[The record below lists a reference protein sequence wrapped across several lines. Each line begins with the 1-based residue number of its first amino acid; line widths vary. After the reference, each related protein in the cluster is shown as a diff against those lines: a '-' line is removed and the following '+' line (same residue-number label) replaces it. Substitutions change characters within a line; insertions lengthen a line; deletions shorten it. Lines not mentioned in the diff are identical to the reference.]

1 MRGTIGGQ
9 KMSSRGTGDE
19 QKRYNRGSTTSWEYI
34 QYIEASSVC
43 PIIYIMIYSHMDVAQ
58 ELVKS
63 WFSHTDPLMDVKCT
77 VVLLSYFLQH
87 I

>member
-1 MRGTIGGQ
+1 MPNHIY
-9 KMSSRGTGDE
+9 MVYSR
-19 QKRYNRGSTTSWEYI
+19 
-34 QYIEASSVC
+34 
-43 PIIYIMIYSHMDVAQ
+43 MDVAQ